1 VKRQRDSD
9 REREMKRVS
18 LPISSALLSFY
29 YYVFSGKSRWEEKR
43 RRG

>member
-1 VKRQRDSD
+1 VGKERDSD

-18 LPISSALLSFY
+18 LPLSSALLSLY

-43 RRG
+43 RG